1 MRYSWILTAAVVLVS
16 MAIAFGAFAG
26 DYRDDGMLIEYP
38 DGNYG
43 IDMGG
48 GYQTIPDK
56 KSEDGQKT
64 MLPPVYRDEYSNT
77 QYGPMTHKGLPIF
90 PDFRWE
96 KKKEE
101 DKKKE
106 QKDQVFYES
115 TGASHGALL
124 GVSAPRKK
132 KQ

>member
-1 MRYSWILTAAVVLVS
+1 MRYLRMLAASVVIVAAALWS
-16 MAIAFGAFAG
+16 QAFAG
-26 DYRDDGMLIEYP
+26 DTRDDGMIIEYP

-43 IDMGG
+43 LDMGG

-56 KSEDGQKT
+56 KSPSGEKT
-64 MLPPVYRDEYSNT
+64 MLPVAYRDEYSNT
-77 QYGPMTHKGLPIF
+77 EYGPMTHKGLPIF

-106 QKDQVFYES
+106 QKDYVFYES
-115 TGASHGALL
+115 TSTSHGALL
-124 GVSAPRKK
+124 GVSAPRNKK
-132 KQ
+132 D